1 MSGERPNWA
10 KRLSR
15 VAVALA
21 LVIGSLLGL
30 SSAMAASVTPRRVG
44 AVPRYPRG
52 ARAVGALGSSTTIP
66 ILVALSPRD
75 PAALASYASAVS
87 EPGSS
92 LYHQFLTVAQFRA
105 RFAPT
110 NQQIAG
116 VEASLRAHGL
126 APGSATANGLMI
138 PVRASAGRLARALG
152 TSFEQVKLASG
163 RTAYANTRAPQFDAS
178 VAGLIQGVIG
188 LDTLSRPHALSLEL
202 PHVSGAHSRLR
213 VPHVSAAAST
223 GPQPCSAASNAAPG
237 QDAYTANEI
246 AGAYNFNS
254 LYSAGDEGA
263 GITVALFELEPNSTS
278 DISAYQSCYGTSAT
292 VSYIKEDGGSGSGSG
307 SGEAALDI
315 EDVIGLAPKATV
327 DVYQAPNS
335 NTGLIDNYTAIVDND
350 TAQVV
355 STSWGECESESGSS
369 IISEEGTL
377 FEQAATQGQTIY
389 AAAGDDGS
397 TDCETSAL
405 AVDDPASQPYVT
417 GAGGLHMSST
427 SYPPTE
433 TVWNDSSQGEGAGGG
448 GISSKHTMPT
458 YQSGAPS
465 SLNVINSHSS
475 GTQCG
480 AASGSYCREVP
491 DVSADADPY
500 TGYLIYYEGSW
511 TGIGGTSAA
520 APLWAAFTAL
530 VDASSTCAGK
540 SIGFANPLLYA
551 AAASAYSSDFTDV
564 TSGNNDYAPDGY
576 SGGLYPAGSGYDMAS
591 GLGSPD
597 GATLPAALCS
607 GGSTTGNTV
616 TVTNPG
622 NQTSTVGTAVSLQIK
637 ASDSASGQTLTYSAS
652 GLPAGLSINSS
663 SGLISGTP
671 TSAGSSSMT
680 VTAKDTTGASGSTSF
695 SWTVNSAA
703 GNTVTVTNPGNQTST
718 VGAAV
723 SLQIKASDS
732 ASGQTLTYSVSGL
745 PAGLSINSSSGLISG
760 TPTTAGSSSV
770 TVTAKDTTGASG
782 GASFGWT
789 VNSASTCTA
798 KQLLGNPGFESGNT
812 VWSATADV
820 ILNNSETRP
829 FEVSHSGSWFAWLDG
844 YGTPHTDTVAQTVT
858 LPTGCTNYTVSFWK
872 HIDTSESTSSAV
884 DTLNVQLLNSS
895 GTVLTTLATFSN
907 RNAASGYQQVSYSIA
922 AYAGQKVT
930 LKFTGTETDK
940 GGGTSDFCLDDTAI
954 NVS

>member
-1 MSGERPNWA
+1 MTGEMPEWA
-10 KRLSR
+10 KWLAR
-15 VAVALA
+15 VAVSVA
-21 LVIGSLLGL
+21 LVSGSLLGL
-30 SSAMAASVTPRRVG
+30 SAAMAASVAPKRVG
-44 AVPRYPRG
+44 AAPRYPAG
-52 ARAVGALGSSTTIP
+52 ARAVGALPSATAVP

-75 PAALASYASAVS
+75 PTALASYASAVS

-92 LYHQFLTVAQFRA
+92 LYHHFLTLAQFRA
-105 RFAPT
+105 RFAPSD
-110 NQQIAG
+110 QQIAA
-116 VEASLRAHGL
+116 VEASLRSHGL
-126 APGSATANGLMI
+126 APGAVTANGLII
-138 PVRASAGRLARALG
+138 PVRASAGHLASALG
-152 TSFEQVKLASG
+152 TSFQRVKLAGG

-188 LDTLSRPHALSLEL
+188 LDTLTRPHALSLEL
-202 PHVSGAHSRLR
+202 PHVSGGRSGPRVAH
-213 VPHVSAAAST
+213 AAAAT
-223 GPQPCSAASNAAPG
+223 GGPQPCSAASSAAPG

-246 AGAYNFNS
+246 AGAYNFNT
-254 LYSAGDEGA
+254 LYGNGDEGA
-263 GITVALFELEPNSTS
+263 GIKVALFELEPNSTS
-278 DISAYQSCYGTSAT
+278 DIAAYQSCYGTSTT
-292 VSYIKEDGGSGSGSG
+292 VNYIKEDGGAGSGSG
-307 SGEAALDI
+307 QGEAALDI

-335 NTGLIDNYTAIVDND
+335 NTGLIDNYTAIVDDD
-350 TAQVV
+350 TDQAV

-397 TDCETSAL
+397 TDCETPSL
-405 AVDDPASQPYVT
+405 AVDDPGSQPYVT
-417 GAGGLHMSST
+417 GVGGLTMSST
-427 SYPPTE
+427 SYPPAE
-433 TVWNDSSQGEGAGGG
+433 TVWNESTNLAGAGGG
-448 GISSKHTMPT
+448 GISISHTMPT
-458 YQSGAPS
+458 YQSGAPA

-500 TGYLIYYEGSW
+500 TGYLIYYKGNW

-540 SIGFANPLLYA
+540 SIGFANPLLYS

-564 TSGNNDYAPDGY
+564 TSGNNDYTPDGY
-576 SGGLYPAGSGYDMAS
+576 VGGLYPAGTAYDMAS

-622 NQTSTVGTAVSLQIK
+622 NQTSTVGSAVSLQIK

-671 TSAGSSSMT
+671 TAAGSSSAT

-695 SWTVNSAA
+695 SWTVNSA
-703 GNTVTVTNPGNQTST
+703 
-718 VGAAV
+718 
-723 SLQIKASDS
+723 
-732 ASGQTLTYSVSGL
+732 
-745 PAGLSINSSSGLISG
+745 
-760 TPTTAGSSSV
+760 
-770 TVTAKDTTGASG
+770 G
-782 GASFGWT
+782 G
-789 VNSASTCTA
+789 TCTA

-820 ILNNSETRP
+820 ILNNSETEP
-829 FEVSHSGSWFAWLDG
+829 YEVSHSGSWFAWLDG
-844 YGTPHTDTVAQTVT
+844 YGTPHTDTLAQTVT
-858 LPTGCTNYTVSFWK
+858 LPTGCTQYSLSFWK
-872 HIDTSESTSSAV
+872 HIDTSEVTSSAV
-884 DTLNVQLLNSS
+884 DTLKVQLLNSG

-907 RNAASGYQQVSYSIA
+907 LNAAGGYQQVSYSIA
-922 AYAGQKVT
+922 GYAGQKVT

-940 GGGTSDFCLDDTAI
+940 GGGTTDFCVDDTAI

>member
-1 MSGERPNWA
+1 MSAGMPMWA
-10 KRLSR
+10 RSLAR
-15 VAVALA
+15 VVVTVAL
-21 LVIGSLLGL
+21 LGGAVL
-30 SSAMAASVTPRRVG
+30 GIPSAMAASAGSKRVG
-44 AVPRYPRG
+44 AAPRYPSG
-52 ARAVGALGSSTTIP
+52 ARSVGALSPSARIP

-75 PAALASYASAVS
+75 PSALARYASAVS

-92 LYHQFLTVAQFRA
+92 LYRHFLTVAQFRA

-110 NQQIAG
+110 NQQIAV
-116 VEASLRAHGL
+116 VEASLRSHGL
-126 APGSATANGLMI
+126 APGSVTANGLLI
-138 PVRASAGRLARALG
+138 PVAASAGRLASAFG
-152 TSFEQVKLASG
+152 TSFAQVRLSSG
-163 RTAYANTRAPQFDAS
+163 RTAFANTRAPQFDTS

-188 LDTLSRPHALSLEL
+188 LDTLTHPHALSLGL
-202 PHVSGAHSRLR
+202 PHVSGAHSRLA
-213 VPHVSAAAST
+213 VAHATAAT
-223 GPQPCSAASNAAPG
+223 GGPQPCSAASSAAPG

-254 LYSAGDEGA
+254 LYGAGDEGA
-263 GITVALFELEPNSTS
+263 GIKVALFELEPNSTS
-278 DISAYQSCYGTSAT
+278 DVAAYQSCYGTSAT
-292 VSYIKEDGGSGSGSG
+292 VTYIKEDGGAGSGSG
-307 SGEAALDI
+307 QGEAALDI
-315 EDVIGLAPKATV
+315 EDVIGLAPQAAV

-350 TAQVV
+350 TDKVV
-355 STSWGECESESGSS
+355 STSWGECESSSGST
-369 IISEEGTL
+369 IINEEGTL

-397 TDCETSAL
+397 TDCGTSSL

-417 GAGGLHMSST
+417 GVGGLHMSTT

-433 TVWNDSSQGEGAGGG
+433 SVWNDSTTATGAGGG
-448 GISSKHTMPT
+448 GVSISHTMPS

-475 GTQCG
+475 GSQCG
-480 AASGSYCREVP
+480 APSGSYCREVP

-540 SIGFANPLLYA
+540 SIGFANPLLYN
-551 AAASAYSSDFTDV
+551 AAASAYSSDFTDI
-564 TSGNNDYAPDGY
+564 TSGNNDYTPDLY
-576 SGGLYPAGSGYDMAS
+576 AGGLYPAGTGYDMAS

-597 GATLPAALCS
+597 GATLPATLC
-607 GGSTTGNTV
+607 GGGGTTGNTV

-637 ASDSASGQTLTYSAS
+637 GSDSASGQTLTYSA
-652 GLPAGLSINSS
+652 
-663 SGLISGTP
+663 
-671 TSAGSSSMT
+671 
-680 VTAKDTTGASGSTSF
+680 
-695 SWTVNSAA
+695 
-703 GNTVTVTNPGNQTST
+703 
-718 VGAAV
+718 
-723 SLQIKASDS
+723 
-732 ASGQTLTYSVSGL
+732 SGL

-770 TVTAKDTTGASG
+770 TVTAKDTTGAAGS
-782 GASFGWT
+782 ASFTWT
-789 VNSASTCTA
+789 VNSATGTCTS

-812 VWSATADV
+812 VWSATSDV
-820 ILNNSETRP
+820 ILDNSETEP
-829 FEVSHSGSWFAWLDG
+829 YEQSHSGSWFAWLDG
-844 YGTPHTDTVAQTVT
+844 YGTPHTDTVAQSVT
-858 LPTGCTNYTVSFWK
+858 LPTGCHNYTLSFWK

-884 DTLNVQLLNSS
+884 DTLKVQLLNSS

-907 RNAASGYQQVSYSIA
+907 LNAATGYQQASYSIA
-922 AYAGQKVT
+922 GYAGQKVT

-940 GGGTSDFCLDDTAI
+940 GFGTTDFTLDDAAI

>member
-15 VAVALA
+15 VGVALA

-30 SSAMAASVTPRRVG
+30 SSAMAAPVTPRRVG
-44 AVPRYPRG
+44 APPSYPRG
-52 ARAVGALGSSTTIP
+52 ARAVGALPSATTIP

-92 LYHQFLTVAQFRA
+92 LYHHFLTVAQFRA
-105 RFAPT
+105 TFAPT

-116 VEASLRAHGL
+116 VEASLRSHGL

-188 LDTLSRPHALSLEL
+188 LDTLSRPHPLSLEL
-202 PHVSGAHSRLR
+202 PPVTGAPSRLR
-213 VPHVSAAAST
+213 APHVAPAAS

-417 GAGGLHMSST
+417 GAGGLTMSST

-448 GISSKHTMPT
+448 GISSKHPMPT

-475 GTQCG
+475 GTQCS
-480 AASGSYCREVP
+480 APSGSYCREVP
-491 DVSADADPY
+491 DVSADADPD

-540 SIGFANPLLYA
+540 SIGFANPLLYS
-551 AAASAYSSDFTDV
+551 AAASAYSSDFSDV
-564 TSGNNDYAPDGY
+564 TSGNNDYTPDGY
-576 SGGLYPAGSGYDMAS
+576 HGGLYPAGTAYDMAS
-591 GLGSPD
+591 GLGSPN

-622 NQTSTVGTAVSLQIK
+622 NQTSTVGTAVSLQIH

-671 TSAGSSSMT
+671 TTAGSSSAT
-680 VTAKDTTGASGSTSF
+680 VTAKDTTGASGTATFTWTISSGAGSGGVDISAGGPAAAPFVADEDFTGGTAPSTTTAISTTGITNPAPQSVWQHNRYGNF
-695 SWTVNSAA
+695 TYTIPGLTAGASYTARLDFAEEYWTAA
-703 GNTVTVTNPGNQTST
+703 GSRTFNVLINGSQVLTNFDIFATAAGEFKGAT
-718 VGAAV
+718 AAV
-723 SLQIKASDS
+723 TAT
-732 ASGQTLTYSVSGL
+732 A
-745 PAGLSINSSSGLISG
+745 SSSG
-760 TPTTAGSSSV
+760 AV
-770 TVTAKDTTGASG
+770 TIQFV
-782 GASFGWT
+782 
-789 VNSASTCTA
+789 
-798 KQLLGNPGFESGNT
+798 
-812 VWSATADV
+812 
-820 ILNNSETRP
+820 
-829 FEVSHSGSWFAWLDG
+829 
-844 YGTPHTDTVAQTVT
+844 
-858 LPTGCTNYTVSFWK
+858 
-872 HIDTSESTSSAV
+872 
-884 DTLNVQLLNSS
+884 
-895 GTVLTTLATFSN
+895 
-907 RNAASGYQQVSYSIA
+907 
-922 AYAGQKVT
+922 
-930 LKFTGTETDK
+930 
-940 GGGTSDFCLDDTAI
+940 
-954 NVS
+954 

>member
-1 MSGERPNWA
+1 MSAGMP
-10 KRLSR
+10 KRARLLAR
-15 VAVALA
+15 IVVTVALF
-21 LVIGSLLGL
+21 SLAVFGL
-30 SSAMAASVTPRRVG
+30 PSAMAASASQKRVG
-44 AVPRYPRG
+44 AVPRYPAG
-52 ARAVGALGSSTTIP
+52 AHSVGSLPASTRIP
-66 ILVALSPRD
+66 VLVALSPRD
-75 PAALASYASAVS
+75 PSALARYAAAVS
-87 EPGSS
+87 DRRSS
-92 LYHQFLTVAQFRA
+92 LYHHYLTVAQFRA

-110 NQQIAG
+110 AHQVAA
-116 VEASLRAHGL
+116 VEESLRSHGL
-126 APGSATANGLMI
+126 SPGSVTANGLLI
-138 PVRASAGRLARALG
+138 PVAASAGRLASAFG
-152 TSFEQVKLASG
+152 TSFDQVKLSSG
-163 RTAYANTRAPQFDAS
+163 RTAFANTRAPQFDAS
-178 VAGLIQGVIG
+178 VSSLIQGVIG
-188 LDTLSRPHALSLEL
+188 LDTLTKPHALSTDL
-202 PHVSGAHSRLR
+202 PHVHGAHSRLA
-213 VPHVSAAAST
+213 VPHAAAAAT
-223 GPQPCSAASNAAPG
+223 GGPQPCSAASSAAPG
-237 QDAYTANEI
+237 QDAYTANEL
-246 AGAYNFNS
+246 ASAYNFSS
-254 LYSAGDEGA
+254 LYGAGDEGA
-263 GITVALFELEPNSTS
+263 GIKVALFELEPNSTS

-292 VSYIKEDGGSGSGSG
+292 VNYIKEDGGSGSGSG
-307 SGEAALDI
+307 EGEAALDI
-315 EDVIGLAPKATV
+315 EDVIGLAPQATV

-335 NTGLIDNYTAIVDND
+335 NTGLIDDYTAIVDND
-350 TAQVV
+350 TDKVV

-377 FEQAATQGQTIY
+377 FQQAATQGQTIY

-397 TDCETSAL
+397 SDCGTSSL

-417 GAGGLHMSST
+417 GVGGLTMSST

-433 TVWNDSSQGEGAGGG
+433 SIWNDSSNDTGAGGG
-448 GISSKHTMPT
+448 GVSISHTMPS

-475 GTQCG
+475 GSQCG

-530 VDASSTCAGK
+530 VDASSSCAGK
-540 SIGFANPLLYA
+540 SIGFANPLLYS

-564 TSGNNDYAPDGY
+564 TSGNNDYTPDGY
-576 SGGLYPAGSGYDMAS
+576 RGGLYPAGTAYDMAS

-597 GATLPAALCS
+597 GATLPAALCGG
-607 GGSTTGNTV
+607 GGSTGNTV
-616 TVTNPG
+616 TVTSPG

-637 ASDSASGQTLTYSAS
+637 ASDSASGQTLTYSA
-652 GLPAGLSINSS
+652 
-663 SGLISGTP
+663 T
-671 TSAGSSSMT
+671 
-680 VTAKDTTGASGSTSF
+680 
-695 SWTVNSAA
+695 
-703 GNTVTVTNPGNQTST
+703 
-718 VGAAV
+718 
-723 SLQIKASDS
+723 
-732 ASGQTLTYSVSGL
+732 GL

-782 GASFGWT
+782 SASFAWT

-798 KQLLGNPGFESGNT
+798 AQLLGNPGFESGST

-820 ILNNSETRP
+820 ILNNSETQPYER
-829 FEVSHSGSWFAWLDG
+829 SHSGSWFAWLDG

-858 LPTGCTNYTVSFWK
+858 LPTGCHNYTVSFWR

-884 DTLNVQLLNSS
+884 DTLKVQLLNSS

-907 RNAASGYQQVSYSIA
+907 LNAASGYQQVSYSVA

-940 GGGTSDFCLDDTAI
+940 GGGTTDFTLDDAAI